1 MKKSLYICSVV
12 RTRKRFYVTTTR
24 LNVALDCISKN
35 QFKRVLLFR
44 LECLDY
50 LKCYRWLRLFQEHL
64 LPLSKSLLRIRW
76 FQRYTQVLSYKWKP
90 ASCLDALRQ
99 APIRMCLVFAL
110 RRLYIIIGVIIHFA
124 NPLSIISES
133 GLQK

>member
-1 MKKSLYICSVV
+1 MYFCNVV
-12 RTRKRFYVTTTR
+12 RARKGSSRPTAR

-50 LKCYRWLRLFQEHL
+50 LKCYKWLRLFQEHL

-76 FQRYTQVLSYKWKP
+76 FQRYEQASFCKWNP
-90 ASCLDALRQ
+90 LNTLISQ
-99 APIRMCLVFAL
+99 AP
-110 RRLYIIIGVIIHFA
+110 
-124 NPLSIISES
+124 
-133 GLQK
+133 LQG